1 MTPEKI
7 SEVFHKVENIINK
20 EWPEILG
27 YAPYKFNEYGEEYEW
42 LIRFDNVNYLTYSED
57 ENVFILDLGATFGES
72 DDFWGIENYEEK
84 ELPKLYRKFKKLVK
98 FIAERYNSNVDEL
111 KKEQNNESI

>member
-7 SEVFHKVENIINK
+7 SEVFHKVEDIIN
-20 EWPEILG
+20 ETWPKNLG
-27 YAPYKFNEYGEEYEW
+27 YAPYKFNEYGEEHEW

-57 ENVFILDLGATFGES
+57 ENVFVLDLGATFGES

-98 FIAERYNSNVDEL
+98 FVALE
-111 KKEQNNESI
+111 KEQNNESV

>member
-7 SEVFHKVENIINK
+7 SEVFHKVEIIINK
-20 EWPEILG
+20 IWPPILG
-27 YAPYKFNEYGEEYEW
+27 YAPYKFNEYGEEHEW

-57 ENVFILDLGATFGES
+57 ENVFVLDLGATFGES

-98 FIAERYNSNVDEL
+98 FVAERYNSNFDEL
-111 KKEQNNESI
+111 EKEQNNESV